1 MNHFSIHN
9 QNIET
14 LINNLSKTLQLD
26 NLPYHLPIIL
36 SSTLTCFVLQSISHQ
51 ILSPKC
57 FPKHYPNLSSFTKFN
72 WDTHFVAWV
81 HSFFATF
88 IGCWFLLNYDRFQEL
103 HDDKLFGYNPFAV
116 NLLSISTGYF
126 LWDIAVSTLMVIKGN
141 GIGFFLHAA
150 SCFIAFLYTI
160 KPFGGYY
167 GFVFLLW
174 ESSTIFLNPHWFFD
188 KIGMTGSKAQMY
200 NGIALLITFF
210 LSRLVLG
217 NYVSYEIF
225 VSTSQPGVSERVGRK
240 TLNTI
245 LSLDVL
251 LSVLNVYWF
260 YQMISSIK
268 KRMKSKPNQKR
279 KNQ

>member
-1 MNHFSIHN
+1 MIESISGIL
-9 QNIET
+9 QLT
-14 LINNLSKTLQLD
+14 NLSL
-26 NLPYHLPIIL
+26 HLPIIII
-36 SSTLTCFVLQSISHQ
+36 STFTCFFLQYLSNQ
-51 ILSPKC
+51 ILSPKL
-57 FPKHYPNLSSFTKFN
+57 FPIHYQNLSTFTKFN
-72 WDTHFVAWV
+72 WDTHFVAWI
-81 HSFFATF
+81 HSFYATF
-88 IGCWFLLNYDRFQEL
+88 IGIYFLCNYHQFQDL
-103 HDDKLFGYNPFAV
+103 HDDKLFGYHPFAM

-150 SCFIAFLYTI
+150 SCFVAFLYTI
-160 KPFGGYY
+160 KPFAGYY

-200 NGIALLITFF
+200 NGIALLISFF

-225 VSTSQPGVSERVGRK
+225 VTTSQPGVSERVGRK

-245 LSLDVL
+245 LSLDIL
-251 LSVLNVYWF
+251 LSILNVYWF

-268 KRMKSKPNQKR
+268 KRMNPKLIK
-279 KNQ
+279 KN